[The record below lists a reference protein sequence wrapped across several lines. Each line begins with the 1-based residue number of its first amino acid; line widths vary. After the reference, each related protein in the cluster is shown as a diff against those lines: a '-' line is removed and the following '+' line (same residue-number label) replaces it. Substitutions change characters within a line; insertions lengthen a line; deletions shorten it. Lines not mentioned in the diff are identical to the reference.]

1 MLDRMEV
8 ISVLPKRRNFLENK
22 QFMRVA
28 IVGSGFMGAQ
38 IALQCAIHG
47 YQVCCVDRNEA
58 ALSLALDQHRREL
71 GRRVSESKLSVAEQN
86 SILARIS
93 YTIDL
98 QAGVE
103 NVDLVIENAPE
114 RLELKRE
121 LFAEL
126 DRLCPPRAILASNTS
141 SFVISA
147 VENVTKRPEKVL
159 NMHFFPPI
167 WQRRIV
173 ELMGGTNTSPET
185 IAEVETFARTIGLT
199 PLIVQKES
207 TGLIFNRVW
216 RSIKRECLHLVDEG
230 VASPADVDRAWM
242 VMTAMP
248 IGPFGLMDMVGLD
261 VVRDIELVYHAKS
274 GNDADAPPRILLDKI
289 ASGALGVKSGRGFY
303 TYPEPAFQKPGWLD
317 GDK

>member
-1 MLDRMEV
+1 MEN
-8 ISVLPKRRNFLENK
+8 RRIT
-22 QFMRVA
+22 QVA
-28 IVGSGFMGAQ
+28 VVGSGFMGAQ
-38 IALQCAIHG
+38 IALQCAVHG
-47 YQVCCVDRNEA
+47 CQVRCVDRQQT
-58 ALSLALDQHRREL
+58 ALSSTSDQHRKEL
-71 GRRVSESKLSVAEQN
+71 ERRVTEAKLSAVERD

-93 YTIDL
+93 YTTDL
-98 QAGVE
+98 PVAVA

-126 DRLCPPRAILASNTS
+126 DRLCPQGAILASNTS

-147 VENVTKRPEKVL
+147 IESATKRPEKLL
-159 NMHFFPPI
+159 NMHFFPPV

-173 ELMGGTNTSPET
+173 ELMGGTSTSKET
-185 IAEVETFARTIGLT
+185 LAEAEAFGRSIGLT

-230 VASPADVDRAWM
+230 VASHGDVDRAWM
-242 VMTAMP
+242 VMTGMP

-274 GNDADAPPRILLDKI
+274 GNDADVPPALLLNKI
-289 ASGALGVKSGRGFY
+289 AAGELGVKTGKGFY
-303 TYPEPAFQKPGWLD
+303 TYPGPEFQKPDWLNA
-317 GDK
+317 KK